1 MSKEPTAMTP
11 LKKLSRKDG
20 NPHHKTLLRQI
31 RNFWTPASV
40 GEAKWFA
47 EECYGRA
54 EALASVL
61 SEYTWDDRQVSCSD
75 LREALEVLDD
85 LLYLGYGMLE
95 WWDDEDTL
103 IEHGWQPPK
112 TKESQPRRHRTSPP
126 SSISPTF

>member
-47 EECYGRA
+47 EECYGRTVVRKPWPVSSA
-54 EALASVL
+54 NIRGTTGKSLVVI
-61 SEYTWDDRQVSCSD
+61 SERRWRCSMTSSTS
-75 LREALEVLDD
+75 AMACSN
-85 LLYLGYGMLE
+85 GG
-95 WWDDEDTL
+95 TT
-103 IEHGWQPPK
+103 K
-112 TKESQPRRHRTSPP
+112 TR
-126 SSISPTF
+126 